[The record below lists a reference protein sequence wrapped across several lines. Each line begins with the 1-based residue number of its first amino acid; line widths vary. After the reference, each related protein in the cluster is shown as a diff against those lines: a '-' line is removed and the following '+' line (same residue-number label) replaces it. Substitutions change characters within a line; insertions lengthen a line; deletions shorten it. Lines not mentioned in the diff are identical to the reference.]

1 MSVGLLSWS
10 SKSVQFAGRN
20 NAVVLPA
27 AFFAIFNMRLL
38 LLNITIIIIIVVFVV
53 NIILC
58 TAFTSLI
65 LNK

>member
-1 MSVGLLSWS
+1 MYS
-10 SKSVQFAGRN
+10 SPGEITQWCYLRH
-20 NAVVLPA
+20 
-27 AFFAIFNMRLL
+27 FFAIFNMRLL
-38 LLNITIIIIIVVFVV
+38 LLNITIVIIIVVFVV